1 MTQSKQ
7 QLKTQIDSD
16 LLTVTQCACG
26 SYWIDPRD
34 AEAYEA
40 VGDEVELCRIIA
52 AQSKAIRVRSEV
64 YA

>member
-40 VGDEVELCRIIA
+40 VGDEEI
-52 AQSKAIRVRSEV
+52 